1 MTQIDLWQTPP
12 GFEPAFGQAV
22 PALEAF
28 LIDDGQPH
36 GAVIVLPGGG
46 YNHLA
51 AHEGVP
57 IARWLNAAGISAFVL
72 NYRVAPYRHPMP
84 LLDASRAV
92 RTVRARAA
100 AWNVRPD
107 QIGVLGFSAGGHLA
121 ATLATRYSEGD
132 PASEDPIER
141 VSSRPDAAVLCY
153 AVISF
158 TRPFAHAGSG
168 QALVGDAAPAGL
180 KEDLSA
186 ESRVSPATPPCFLWH
201 TADDEKVPVE
211 NALLF
216 ASSLRQHGVPF
227 EMHVFPHGRHG
238 LGLALD
244 DPGVGQWAGL
254 CANWLKSLGF

>member
-1 MTQIDLWQTPP
+1 MNKIDLWQTPP
-12 GFEPAFGQAV
+12 GFEPAFEQAA
-22 PALEAF
+22 PGLEPF
-28 LIDDGQPH
+28 LIEDGQSH
-36 GAVIVLPGGG
+36 GAVVVLPGGG

-57 IARWLNAAGISAFVL
+57 IARWLNSQGISAFVL

-92 RTVRARAA
+92 RTVRARAGE
-100 AWNVRPD
+100 WNVRPD

-121 ATLATRYSEGD
+121 ATLATRYTGGD
-132 PASEDPIER
+132 PASADPIER

-168 QALVGDAAPAGL
+168 QSLVGDPAPAGL
-180 KEDLSA
+180 KEELSA
-186 ESRVSPATPPCFLWH
+186 ETRVSPETPPCFLWH

-211 NALLF
+211 NCLLF
-216 ASSLRQHGVPF
+216 ASTLRQHGVPF

-244 DPGVGQWAGL
+244 DPSVRQWTGL
-254 CANWLKSLGF
+254 CANWLKGMGF